1 MLRFSGEGTPGLAI
15 RLRLPD
21 EPDEAGNGVEPFVPR
36 HPEKMNARV
45 VIWESFEML
54 RL

>member
-1 MLRFSGEGTPGLAI
+1 MLRFSGKALLVWRFASAY
-15 RLRLPD
+15 RMN
-21 EPDEAGNGVEPFVPR
+21 PDEAGNGVEPFVPR